1 MNENVEMTSCEE
13 FPSIRESL
21 WDIRNSLRAQNAY
34 NKANMDRMK
43 QIDDSL
49 KGIRKALEGINK
61 NLTKMKK

>member
-1 MNENVEMTSCEE
+1 MNENVEMTSCEK

-49 KGIRKALEGINK
+49 KGIRKALDGINK